1 MIREEG
7 KKSRYALHKVGEEG
21 LPSNTYIFNSPYS
34 REILY
39 SPHLAGIS
47 LQRAMERVSPIFVEI
62 ATEKALKGEKRR
74 DVAELILLAG
84 GLYYF
89 LAKGFR
95 DVHGYSIPQCFLGV
109 KRKRVEGTE
118 GDFVAVSRYE
128 NFESLPEEACIIIGD
143 TIATGSTLVESLGKL
158 ENIIEAKGGRLKKL
172 VVCSLACASA
182 GARKLGELEKK
193 IKEKN
198 PEFELCLIVAEGLF
212 HLMPDGT
219 DMRFLHPDSILPEST
234 REYTIEKYGEYLGK
248 RMKCAVFDWGTRC
261 KNPAQHYEEFME
273 FLEDILGDPGL
284 EGKGRK
290 EAERMKREVE
300 LETAEMEKML

>member
-7 KKSRYALHKVGEEG
+7 KTEKYALYKVEEEG
-21 LPSNTYIFNSPYS
+21 IHSNTYLFNSPYS

-39 SPHLAGIS
+39 NPQLAGIA

-62 ATEKALKGEKRR
+62 ATKKALRGQKRG
-74 DVAELILLAG
+74 DVAELVLLAG

-109 KRKRVEGTE
+109 KRQRVEGSA
-118 GDFVAVSRYE
+118 GDFVAVSKYE
-128 NFESLPEEACIIIGD
+128 NFESLPKNACIIIGD

-158 ENIIEAKGGRLKKL
+158 ENIMEAEGAKLNKL

-182 GARKLGELEKK
+182 GARKLRELEKRM
-193 IKEKN
+193 KERN
-198 PEFELCLIVAEGLF
+198 PEFELYLIVAEGLF

-219 DMRFLHPDSILPEST
+219 DMRFLREDSILPEST
-234 REYTIEKYGEYLGK
+234 REYTLEKYGEFLGK
-248 RMKCAVFDWGTRC
+248 EMKCAVFDWGTRC
-261 KNPAQHYEEFME
+261 KNPAQHYAEFME
-273 FLEDILGDPGL
+273 FAQEILGNPGL
-284 EGKGRK
+284 NGKGR
-290 EAERMKREVE
+290 EEIQRMKREVE
-300 LETAEMEKML
+300 LETREMEKTL